1 MNIGKK
7 IQILRKFRGLTQ
19 AELGIALGFKPEAA
33 ANRITQYETSYR
45 VPKEDALTQMAEVLK
60 VSKYNFI
67 DTDDVACDFILS
79 LFWIDPMED
88 GEKPMILPWMLHGTH
103 DEEFGYSVIGHWIAT
118 TTAFDPKGN
127 PMPRPFIEF
136 NDDSINSY
144 LVEWNRMRTYLYDEK
159 ISKEQ
164 YLDWKFNWFERKC
177 EPTSQIKYRTE
188 ELFPD

>member
-7 IQILRKFRGLTQ
+7 IQTLRKFRCLTQ
-19 AELGIALGFKPEAA
+19 AELGIAIGFKPESA
-33 ANRITQYETSYR
+33 ANRITQYETNYR
-45 VPKEDALTQMAEVLK
+45 VPKEDALSQMADVLN

-67 DTDDVACDFILS
+67 DTDDVASDFILS
-79 LFWIDPMED
+79 LFWIDP
-88 GEKPMILPWMLHGTH
+88 KR
-103 DEEFGYSVIGHWIAT
+103 S
-118 TTAFDPKGN
+118 

-136 NDDSINSY
+136 KDDSINSY

-159 ISKEQ
+159 INKEQ

-177 EPTSQIKYRTE
+177 EPSREIKYRAE